1 MRLLLN
7 KNGNT
12 RMNSKIKKSNSLKD
26 LMNEVISEQN
36 LSTRFNTANNKAISL
51 DERAILSLLKSNVF
65 TLNEQKALRVLFSK
79 TKTKSLTETSIKV
92 LDENVNVISNS
103 SEMEIRLR
111 EGFFGDIWDGLKG
124 LGDKAKEA
132 ITGGWNKLKSIWA
145 EFKELVQEVIN
156 SAKNGLL
163 KLCNMGA
170 NVGNVGEEMVGK
182 LKDKKVIADPDFIK
196 ELKQLRETGGW
207 WKTGWFQK
215 WVVSPFWEKDVL
227 AGNGTVDQE
236 PKVDPKAA
244 EQGLNAIPTLES
256 FINKR
261 NQLLSNNKVV
271 TELLKRNERRNN
283 LKEGHAV
290 EHLDDA
296 IKNPALK
303 KVVHY
308 AIELIQWVFMPF
320 AKAGQVVAKWVGP
333 KALAGFSTLTK
344 TVGGPGVYGFQ
355 LLGTLFGEIM
365 EIVVKKKTGEM
376 TVELVAKILF
386 PGVGVG
392 VDIIKAIHWACL
404 AWTIANIIINL
415 VDVVDKQ
422 KTESIKPN
430 GEFQIKEG
438 NLIYIKK

>member
-1 MRLLLN
+1 M
-7 KNGNT
+7 
-12 RMNSKIKKSNSLKD
+12 
-26 LMNEVISEQN
+26 
-36 LSTRFNTANNKAISL
+36 
-51 DERAILSLLKSNVF
+51 
-65 TLNEQKALRVLFSK
+65 
-79 TKTKSLTETSIKV
+79 
-92 LDENVNVISNS
+92 
-103 SEMEIRLR
+103 
-111 EGFFGDIWDGLKG
+111 
-124 LGDKAKEA
+124 
-132 ITGGWNKLKSIWA
+132 
-145 EFKELVQEVIN
+145 
-156 SAKNGLL
+156 
-163 KLCNMGA
+163 
-170 NVGNVGEEMVGK
+170 
-182 LKDKKVIADPDFIK
+182 
-196 ELKQLRETGGW
+196 RETGGW

-215 WVVSPFWEKDVL
+215 WVVAPFWEKDVL

-236 PKVDPKAA
+236 PKVDSKAA
-244 EQGLNAIPTLES
+244 EQGLNDIPTLES

-333 KALAGFSTLTK
+333 KALGGFSTLTK
-344 TVGGPGVYGFQ
+344 TVGGPGVYGFE
-355 LLGTLFGEIM
+355 LIGTLFGEIM

-392 VDIIKAIHWACL
+392 VDIVKAIHL
-404 AWTIANIIINL
+404 ALLSWTIANIIINL
-415 VDVVDKQ
+415 IDVVDKQ
-422 KTESIKPN
+422 KTESYKPN
-430 GEFQIKEG
+430 GKFKIKEG
-438 NLIYIKK
+438 NLLYIKK